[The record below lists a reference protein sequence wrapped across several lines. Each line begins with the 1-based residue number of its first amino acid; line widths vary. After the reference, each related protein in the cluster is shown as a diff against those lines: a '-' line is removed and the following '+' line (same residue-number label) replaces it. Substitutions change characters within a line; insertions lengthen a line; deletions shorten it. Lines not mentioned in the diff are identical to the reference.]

1 MRNILKKIQGQPEK
15 VRKIILWII
24 IVVLGFAF
32 FLAWVQGLKQ
42 RLREARE
49 ERFFEQLKPPRFEEQ
64 LRSLPKIEIP
74 EFPEISEE
82 ELKKLEE
89 EIKKETEQTE

>member
-1 MRNILKKIQGQPEK
+1 M
-15 VRKIILWII
+15 ILWT
-24 IVVLGFAF
+24 IVIVFGFAF

-42 RLREARE
+42 RLREARG
-49 ERFFEQLKPPRFEEQ
+49 ERFFEQLRPPRFEEQ
-64 LRSLPKIEIP
+64 LRSLPQIEIP

-89 EIKKETEQTE
+89 EIMKEAEQEN